1 MLGEFATMEETIIS
15 APVELGLVG
24 EEKKP
29 KKVLIATIY
38 NPEPVVLATT
48 RLGPDK
54 LILVYDKEPDK
65 TLTAALESIRANYG
79 KVLEIEEVKTEAY
92 NIVEVARKC
101 VEIIDRQGKDDEI
114 YANITSGRKTRAIGL
129 LFAAYAR
136 HDRVRRIAYNPE
148 EDRKAIV
155 WLPRLSFKLSES
167 QKIILEAIDEGKY
180 ESIKD
185 LADKL
190 GEKNTLSTAMV
201 YRAIGELEDLD
212 FVVTAPKLELTDGGK
227 IARL

>member
-1 MLGEFATMEETIIS
+1 MEETNIS
-15 APVELGLVG
+15 APAPLGAVG

-29 KKVLIATIY
+29 RKVLIATLY

-54 LILVYDKEPDK
+54 LILVYDKDPDK
-65 TLTAALESIRANYG
+65 TLAAALESIRANYG

-92 NIVEVARKC
+92 DIVEVARKC

-136 HDRVRRIAYNPE
+136 HDRVKRIAYNPE
-148 EDRKAIV
+148 EDKKAIV

-167 QKIILEAIDEGKY
+167 QKTILEAIDEGKFD
-180 ESIKD
+180 SIKE
-185 LADKL
+185 LAEKLDKD
-190 GEKNTLSTAMV
+190 GKLSTAMV

-212 FVVTAPKLELTDGGK
+212 FVTTEPKLELTDGGK

>member
-1 MLGEFATMEETIIS
+1 MEETNIS
-15 APVELGLVG
+15 APAELGVVG

-29 KKVLIATIY
+29 KKVLIATLY

-79 KVLEIEEVKTEAY
+79 KILEIEEVKTEAY
-92 NIVEVARKC
+92 DIVEVARKC

-129 LFAAYAR
+129 LFASYAR

-148 EDRKAIV
+148 EDKKAIV

-167 QKIILEAIDEGKY
+167 QKTILEAIDEGKFD
-180 ESIKD
+180 SIKE
-185 LADKL
+185 LAEKLDKD
-190 GEKNTLSTAMV
+190 GKLSTAMV

-212 FVVTAPKLELTDGGK
+212 FVITAPKLELTDGGK

>member
-1 MLGEFATMEETIIS
+1 MEETNIN
-15 APVELGLVG
+15 APAALGTVG

-29 KKVLIATIY
+29 RKVLIATIY

-54 LILVYDKEPDK
+54 LILVYDDKPDK
-65 TLTAALESIRANYG
+65 ILTAALESIRANYG
-79 KVLEIEEVKTEAY
+79 KVLEIEEVTTAAY
-92 NIVEVARKC
+92 DIVEVARKC

-129 LFAAYAR
+129 LFASYAR

-155 WLPRLSFKLSES
+155 WLPRLSFKLSDS
-167 QKIILEAIDEGKY
+167 QKTILEAIDEGKF

-190 GEKNTLSTAMV
+190 DKNGKLSTAMV

-212 FVVTAPKLELTDGGK
+212 FVITEPKLELTDGGK